1 MPANPLISIIDDDE
15 SVRKSL
21 AFRLGAAG
29 FRVAT
34 YELAMAFLDAP
45 PHIGEGC
52 VVTDIRMPQM
62 DGMELLRR
70 IKSSGRNLQVVV
82 MTGHGDISLAV
93 EAMKLGAS
101 DFIEKPFDDET
112 LLTMIRAALNNAEAS
127 SQREGKALEIVELIT
142 SLTARERAG
151 ARWPG
156 GGPIQQDHRTRSRHQ
171 SSDRRN
177 LSCQCHE
184 KNASYQPLRT
194 RPDRHQGW
202 SFLI

>member
-21 AFRLGAAG
+21 AFRLEAAG

-34 YELAMAFLDAP
+34 YESAMAFLDASA
-45 PHIGEGC
+45 HIGESC

-112 LLTMIRAALNNAEAS
+112 LLKMIRAALNNAEAN
-127 SQREGKALEIVELIT
+127 SQREGKAHEIVELIA
-142 SLTARERAG
+142 SLTAREREVLDGLVAG
-151 ARWPG
+151 QPNKIIG
-156 GGPIQQDHRTRSRHQ
+156 
-171 SSDRRN
+171 RN
-177 LSCQCHE
+177 LDIS
-184 KNASYQPLRT
+184 PRT
-194 RPDRHQGW
+194 VEIYRANVMKKMRATSLSELVRIAIKAGLP
-202 SFLI
+202 

>member
-1 MPANPLISIIDDDE
+1 MPAKPLISIIDDDR

-21 AFRLGAAG
+21 AFRLEAAG

-34 YELAMAFLDAP
+34 YELALAFLDAP

-142 SLTARERAG
+142 SLTAREREVLDGLVAG
-151 ARWPG
+151 HPNKIIG
-156 GGPIQQDHRTRSRHQ
+156 
-171 SSDRRN
+171 RN
-177 LSCQCHE
+177 LDIS
-184 KNASYQPLRT
+184 PRT
-194 RPDRHQGW
+194 VEIYRANVMKKMRATSLSELVRIAIKSGL
-202 SFLI
+202 S

>member
-21 AFRLGAAG
+21 AFRLEAAG

-45 PHIGEGC
+45 PHIGDGC

-142 SLTARERAG
+142 SLTAREREVLDGLVAG
-151 ARWPG
+151 QPNKIIG
-156 GGPIQQDHRTRSRHQ
+156 
-171 SSDRRN
+171 RN
-177 LSCQCHE
+177 LDIS
-184 KNASYQPLRT
+184 PRT
-194 RPDRHQGW
+194 VEIYRANVMKKMRATSLSELVRIAIKAGL
-202 SFLI
+202 S

>member
-21 AFRLGAAG
+21 AFRLEAAG

-34 YELAMAFLDAP
+34 YESAMAFLGAP
-45 PHIGEGC
+45 PHIGDGC

-101 DFIEKPFDDET
+101 DFIEKPFDDKT
-112 LLTMIRAALNNAEAS
+112 LLTTIRAALNSAEAS
-127 SQREGKALEIVELIT
+127 SQREGKALEVVELIT
-142 SLTARERAG
+142 SLTAREREVLDGLVAG
-151 ARWPG
+151 QPNKIIG
-156 GGPIQQDHRTRSRHQ
+156 
-171 SSDRRN
+171 RN
-177 LSCQCHE
+177 LDIS
-184 KNASYQPLRT
+184 PRT
-194 RPDRHQGW
+194 VEIYRANVMKKMRATSLSELVRIAIKAGL
-202 SFLI
+202 S

>member
-1 MPANPLISIIDDDE
+1 MPTKPLISIVDDDE
-15 SVRKSL
+15 YVRKSL
-21 AFRLGAAG
+21 AFRLKAAG

-34 YELAMAFLDAP
+34 YELPLAFLDAP

-70 IKSSGRNLQVVV
+70 IKGSGGNLQVVV

-112 LLTMIRAALNNAEAS
+112 LLTMIRAALNNAEAN
-127 SQREGKALEIVELIT
+127 SQREEKALEIVELIA
-142 SLTARERAG
+142 SLTAREREVLDGLMAG
-151 ARWPG
+151 QSNKIIGRELDISP
-156 GGPIQQDHRTRSRHQ
+156 RTVEIYRANVMKKMQATS
-171 SSDRRN
+171 
-177 LSCQCHE
+177 LSE
-184 KNASYQPLRT
+184 LVRIAIKAGLS
-194 RPDRHQGW
+194 
-202 SFLI
+202 

>member
-21 AFRLGAAG
+21 AFRLRAAG
-29 FRVAT
+29 FRVVA
-34 YELAMAFLDAP
+34 YELALAFLDAP

-70 IKSSGRNLQVVV
+70 VKSSGRNLQVVV

-112 LLTMIRAALNNAEAS
+112 LLTMIRAALNSAEAS
-127 SQREGKALEIVELIT
+127 SQRDGKALEIVELIT
-142 SLTARERAG
+142 SLTAREREVLDGLVAG
-151 ARWPG
+151 QSNKIIGRGLDISP
-156 GGPIQQDHRTRSRHQ
+156 RTVEIYRANVMKKMRATSLSELVRMAIRAGQ
-171 SSDRRN
+171 S
-177 LSCQCHE
+177 
-184 KNASYQPLRT
+184 
-194 RPDRHQGW
+194 
-202 SFLI
+202 

>member
-1 MPANPLISIIDDDE
+1 MPAKPLISIIDDDS

-21 AFRLGAAG
+21 AFRLEAAG

-34 YELAMAFLDAP
+34 YELALAFLDAP
-45 PHIGEGC
+45 PHIGDGC

-70 IKSSGRNLQVVV
+70 IKNSGRSLQIVV

-127 SQREGKALEIVELIT
+127 SRREEKALEVIELIT
-142 SLTARERAG
+142 SLTGREREVLDGLVAG
-151 ARWPG
+151 HSNKIIG
-156 GGPIQQDHRTRSRHQ
+156 
-171 SSDRRN
+171 RN
-177 LSCQCHE
+177 LDIS
-184 KNASYQPLRT
+184 PRT
-194 RPDRHQGW
+194 VEIYRANVMKKMRATSLSELVRIAIKSGL
-202 SFLI
+202 S

>member
-1 MPANPLISIIDDDE
+1 MPDNALISIIDDDE

-21 AFRLGAAG
+21 AFRLEAAG

-34 YELAMAFLDAP
+34 YESATAFLGAP
-45 PHIGEGC
+45 MHIGDGC

-112 LLTMIRAALNNAEAS
+112 LLAMIRAALNNAEAS
-127 SQREGKALEIVELIT
+127 SQREGRALEVVELIT
-142 SLTARERAG
+142 SLTAREREVLDGLVAG
-151 ARWPG
+151 QPNKIIG
-156 GGPIQQDHRTRSRHQ
+156 
-171 SSDRRN
+171 RN
-177 LSCQCHE
+177 LDIS
-184 KNASYQPLRT
+184 PRT
-194 RPDRHQGW
+194 VEIYRANVMKKMRATSLSELVRIAIKAGL
-202 SFLI
+202 S

>member
-21 AFRLGAAG
+21 AFRLRAAG
-29 FRVAT
+29 FRVAA
-34 YELAMAFLDAP
+34 YESALAFLKAP

-101 DFIEKPFDDET
+101 DFIEKPFEDER

-127 SQREGKALEIVELIT
+127 SRRDGKALEMVELIR
-142 SLTARERAG
+142 SLTARERDVLDGLVAG
-151 ARWPG
+151 RSNKDIGRDLDISP
-156 GGPIQQDHRTRSRHQ
+156 RTVEIYRA
-171 SSDRRN
+171 N
-177 LSCQCHE
+177 LMKKMRATSLSE
-184 KNASYQPLRT
+184 
-194 RPDRHQGW
+194 
-202 SFLI
+202 LIRIAIKAGLS

>member
-1 MPANPLISIIDDDE
+1 MPAKPLISIIDDDE

-21 AFRLGAAG
+21 AFRLRAAG
-29 FRVAT
+29 FRVAA
-34 YELAMAFLDAP
+34 YESALAFLDAP
-45 PHIGEGC
+45 PDIGEGC

-127 SQREGKALEIVELIT
+127 SQRQGIALEIVELIASLTTREREVLDGLVAGQPNKIIGRNLDISPRTVEIYRANVMKKMRAT
-142 SLTARERAG
+142 SLSELVRIAIKAG
-151 ARWPG
+151 
-156 GGPIQQDHRTRSRHQ
+156 
-171 SSDRRN
+171 
-177 LSCQCHE
+177 LS
-184 KNASYQPLRT
+184 
-194 RPDRHQGW
+194 
-202 SFLI
+202 